1 MCGLSGIVDDL
12 CCTPMHALSR
22 RAALTL
28 GAVVVLGSLSSC
40 GGSGSTATLP
50 KVSGAFGATPK
61 ITFPNSGPPSVL
73 TTQVLKR
80 GHGPVVEKGQLLV
93 ANYLGQ
99 IWRGKVFD
107 SSFSRH
113 VASGFPIGLNHVI
126 PGWDKTLVGVH
137 AGSRLLLVVPPAD
150 GYGPKG
156 QPSAGISGTDTLVFV
171 VDVLGSYSSTS
182 TGASTTAT
190 LHSSVGGVSVT
201 WTPGKPP
208 LVHVAPGTQAP
219 KKPTVVM
226 LSRGS
231 GPPIA
236 PGLVVL
242 QYVVVDSKTN
252 QVVDSTW
259 KTGFP
264 DGEVA
269 GNPSTPSLLDRLI
282 GIPVGSRLL
291 LSVPKSSS
299 GGPYVF
305 AIDVVAQPSILG

>member
-1 MCGLSGIVDDL
+1 
-12 CCTPMHALSR
+12 MHVLSR
-22 RAALTL
+22 RVALTL

-40 GGSGSTATLP
+40 GGSGQTATLP
-50 KVSGAFGATPK
+50 KVSGAFGATPT
-61 ITFPNSGPPSVL
+61 ITFPSSGPPSTL
-73 TTQVLKR
+73 TAHVLKS
-80 GHGPVVEKGQLLV
+80 GHGPVVQKGQLLV

-99 IWRGKVFD
+99 IWRGKDFD

-113 VASGFPIGLNHVI
+113 VASAFPIGLQRVI
-126 PGWDKTLVGVH
+126 KGWDQTLVGVH
-137 AGSRLLLVVPPAD
+137 AGSRLLLVVPPAY

-156 QPSAGISGTDTLVFV
+156 QPKAGITGTDTLVFV
-171 VDVLGSYSSTS
+171 VDVLGSYSTTS
-182 TGASTTAT
+182 TGATTTGT

-208 LVHVAPGTQAP
+208 LVHVAPGTPAP
-219 KKPTVVM
+219 KKPTVAV

-242 QYVVVDSKTN
+242 QYGVVDPKTN

-259 KTGFP
+259 KTGYP

-269 GNPSTPSLLDRLI
+269 GNPSTPSLLDRLV
-282 GIPVGSRLL
+282 GIPVGSRVLL
-291 LSVPKSSS
+291 LVPRSSS

-305 AIDVVAQPSILG
+305 AIDVIAQPSLLG

>member
-1 MCGLSGIVDDL
+1 MRVLW
-12 CCTPMHALSR
+12 R
-22 RAALTL
+22 RVALTL

-40 GGSGSTATLP
+40 GGSGPTATLP
-50 KVSGAFGATPK
+50 KVSGAFGATPT
-61 ITFPNSGPPSVL
+61 ITFPSSDPPGTL
-73 TTQVLKR
+73 TTQVLES
-80 GHGPVVEKGQLLV
+80 GHGPVVQKGQLLV
-93 ANYLGQ
+93 ANYVGQ

-113 VASGFPIGLNHVI
+113 VASAFPIGLGHVI
-126 PGWDKTLVGVH
+126 PGWDKTLVGAH
-137 AGSRLLLVVPPAD
+137 TGSRLLLVIPPAD

-171 VDVLGSYSSTS
+171 VDVLGSYSSTA

-201 WTPGKPP
+201 WAPGAPP
-208 LVHVAPGTQAP
+208 LVHVAPGTSAP
-219 KKPTVVM
+219 KKPTVVV

-231 GPPIA
+231 GHPIA

-242 QYVVVDSKTN
+242 QYLVVDSKTN
-252 QVVDSTW
+252 RVVDSTW
-259 KTGFP
+259 KTGYP
-264 DGEVA
+264 DGEIA
-269 GNPSTPSLLDRLI
+269 GNPSSPSLLDRLV
-282 GIPVGSRLL
+282 GIPVGSRIL

-305 AIDVVAQPSILG
+305 AIDVVAQPSLLG